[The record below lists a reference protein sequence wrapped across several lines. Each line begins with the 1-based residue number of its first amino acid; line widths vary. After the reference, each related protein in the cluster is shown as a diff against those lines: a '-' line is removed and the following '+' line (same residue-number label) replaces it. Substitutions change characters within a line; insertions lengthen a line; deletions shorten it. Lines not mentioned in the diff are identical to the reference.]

1 MIFAGAERPFS
12 FGRFYQAES
21 HELGDGTRSVTPK
34 NGGQWHM
41 HLELPGEYQIGD
53 GRDWLT
59 PGAWTVRLIIGA
71 DDGDARTYDVEVSWD
86 ATPPRPRTMS

>member
-1 MIFAGAERPFS
+1 VIFAGAERPFS

-41 HLELPGEYQIGD
+41 HLELPGEYKIGD
-53 GRDWLT
+53 VRDSLIS
-59 PGAWTVRLIIGA
+59 GACGVRLIIGA
-71 DDGDARTYDVEVSWD
+71 HDVDALAYDVEGS
-86 ATPPRPRTMS
+86 